1 MGMSHSKIPQVAEA
15 DFEAEVLRSDRPV
28 LVEFSAT
35 WCGPCKAQLPV
46 LEALAAERGPSL
58 KVLAVDID
66 EAPRLASHYGVKG
79 APTTIVFKLGQV
91 TARNFGLAHKNRLRE
106 MVDA

>member
-1 MGMSHSKIPQVAEA
+1 MTHSKISQVAES
-15 DFEAEVLRSDRPV
+15 DFEAEVLRSPGPV

-46 LEALAAERGPSL
+46 LEALATERSTKL
-58 KVLAVDID
+58 KVVAIDID
-66 EAPRLASHYGVKG
+66 AAPRLASRYGVKG
-79 APTTIVFKLGQV
+79 APTTMVFRHGTV
-91 TARNFGLAHKNRLRE
+91 TARNFGLAHKNRLLE